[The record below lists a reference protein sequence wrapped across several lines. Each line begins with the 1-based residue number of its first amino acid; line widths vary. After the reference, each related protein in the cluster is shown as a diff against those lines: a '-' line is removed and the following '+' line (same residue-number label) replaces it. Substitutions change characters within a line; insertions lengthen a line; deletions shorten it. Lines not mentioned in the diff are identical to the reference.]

1 MRNERFAQ
9 NVSHISWK
17 ILWIYFMFRT
27 ESRSHGAEFDVLF
40 SEIQRLT
47 HLDTCEGGKEE
58 GILNLKDRATVLCLA
73 T

>member
-1 MRNERFAQ
+1 
-9 NVSHISWK
+9 
-17 ILWIYFMFRT
+17 MFRT